1 MVLKRYTETCDERP
15 YFCLIAESACW
26 MVSIHLVFGRR
37 TQLLWSSHCTRNTP
51 RSCIGT
57 LMSSFGSFWILIS
70 VTRSKIS
77 LLIFSQYLLRIQ
89 VQKLSTSSSTALSV
103 LITPFAAKSC
113 PAESKAEKNTPV
125 FEARLI
131 CFASSVFI
139 LVFTWS
145 FFKVKV
151 AFLTKGTGVSFGY
164 LLGILYENDCRLQE
178 KACFLRRVSYTAWSN
193 APVVQWIGHSPA
205 KTVIPVRLRA
215 GALWNVSFHHNGVY
229 YLGW

>member
-1 MVLKRYTETCDERP
+1 
-15 YFCLIAESACW
+15 
-26 MVSIHLVFGRR
+26 
-37 TQLLWSSHCTRNTP
+37 
-51 RSCIGT
+51 
-57 LMSSFGSFWILIS
+57 MSSFGSFWILIS

-77 LLIFSQYLLRIQ
+77 FLIFSQYLLRIP
-89 VQKLSTSSSTALSV
+89 VQKLSTSNSTALSV

-125 FEARLI
+125 FEARLM

-151 AFLTKGTGVSFGY
+151 AFLAKGTGVSFGY
-164 LLGILYENDCRLQE
+164 LLGILYENGCRLQE
-178 KACFLRRVSYTAWSN
+178 KACFLRRVSYTAWSD

-215 GALWNVSFHHNGVY
+215 GALWSITINAVY
-229 YLGW
+229 SPWGNRLFCISAECWAGL

>member
-1 MVLKRYTETCDERP
+1 
-15 YFCLIAESACW
+15 
-26 MVSIHLVFGRR
+26 
-37 TQLLWSSHCTRNTP
+37 
-51 RSCIGT
+51 
-57 LMSSFGSFWILIS
+57 MSSFGSFWILIS

-77 LLIFSQYLLRIQ
+77 FLIFSQYLLRIP
-89 VQKLSTSSSTALSV
+89 VQKLSTSNSTALSV

-125 FEARLI
+125 FEPRLM

-151 AFLTKGTGVSFGY
+151 AFLAKGTGVSFDY
-164 LLGILYENDCRLQE
+164 LLGILYENGCRLQE
-178 KACFLRRVSYTAWSN
+178 KACFLRRVSYTAWSD

-205 KTVIPVRLRA
+205 KTAIPVRLRA
-215 GALWNVSFHHNGVY
+215 GALWNIE
-229 YLGW
+229 YLLYLRQAWDFFEKQERQSKNRSPFFISSLFLIFFLFLFFYFRVIVFCWIPPSSNRSKHCPPKN

>member
-1 MVLKRYTETCDERP
+1 M
-15 YFCLIAESACW
+15 
-26 MVSIHLVFGRR
+26 
-37 TQLLWSSHCTRNTP
+37 WSSHCTRNTP

-57 LMSSFGSFWILIS
+57 LISSFGSFWILIS

-77 LLIFSQYLLRIQ
+77 FLIFSQYLLRIP

-103 LITPFAAKSC
+103 LITPFAARSC
-113 PAESKAEKNTPV
+113 PVESKAEKNTPV
-125 FEARLI
+125 FEARLM

-151 AFLTKGTGVSFGY
+151 AFLAKGTGVSFDY
-164 LLGILYENDCRLQE
+164 LLGILYENGCRLQE
-178 KACFLRRVSYTAWSN
+178 KACFLRRVSYTAWSD
-193 APVVQWIGHSPA
+193 ALVVQWIGHSPA

-215 GALWNVSFHHNGVY
+215 GALWNVSFYHM
-229 YLGW
+229 

>member
-1 MVLKRYTETCDERP
+1 
-15 YFCLIAESACW
+15 
-26 MVSIHLVFGRR
+26 
-37 TQLLWSSHCTRNTP
+37 
-51 RSCIGT
+51 
-57 LMSSFGSFWILIS
+57 MSSFGSFWILIS

-77 LLIFSQYLLRIQ
+77 FLIFSQYLLRIP
-89 VQKLSTSSSTALSV
+89 VQKLSTSNSTALSV
-103 LITPFAAKSC
+103 LITPLAAKSC

-125 FEARLI
+125 FEARLM

-151 AFLTKGTGVSFGY
+151 AFLAKGTGVSFGY

-178 KACFLRRVSYTAWSN
+178 KACFLRRVSYTAWSD

-205 KTVIPVRLRA
+205 KTGIPVRLRA
-215 GALWNVSFHHNGVY
+215 GALWNVE
-229 YLGW
+229 YLGQAWDFFIKEKSDFLVFPSSSPQKSTPRTTTRNTNFNLYFHLFCEIGEMV